1 MRAKR
6 LRIGCAT
13 AVLVSVFILP
23 TVVSAQGNRSEIME
37 PNRGSA
43 ALLSQDG
50 GQLKPSPNALQ
61 VAKIIGVEPLIA
73 KLSALTNMKDLSE
86 PGIFLEEMLLRQQI
100 TDSILAASLDVD
112 SVLNKIDYEREQ
124 TVELR
129 TMLLSQRERATGSTN
144 LAILAIGTGL
154 GVVSSALSVTKATS
168 KANDAVGF
176 TAGGLSTLLW
186 LRSYRQQRSGKRP
199 EWVLPNMLAP
209 FFIESDG
216 THGDYPDDIWTY
228 LNSASPGGTF
238 EGSRKEQLLAEWL
251 AAGRISFINT
261 PKAKQKIALLTST
274 NAADRHL
281 HLDSLGERGAMLADV
296 RNRVSLMNHDL
307 RELMQ
312 VLRPSQRP
320 GK

>member
-1 MRAKR
+1 MRVKR
-6 LRIGCAT
+6 SRIGCAT
-13 AVLVSVFILP
+13 AVLASIFILP
-23 TVVSAQGNRSEIME
+23 AVCSAQGNRSEITE
-37 PNRGSA
+37 ANRGSPT
-43 ALLSQDG
+43 LLSQDG
-50 GQLKPSPNALQ
+50 GQLNLSPNALQ
-61 VAKIIGVEPLIA
+61 VAKIIGVEPLIT
-73 KLSALTNMKDLSE
+73 KLSVLTNLKDLSE
-86 PGIFLEEMLLRQQI
+86 PGTFLQEMLLRQQI

-129 TMLLSQRERATGSTN
+129 TMLLSQREHATGSTN

-209 FFIESDG
+209 FFIESEG

-228 LNSASPGGTF
+228 LNSAPPGGTF
-238 EGSRKEQLLAEWL
+238 QSSRKEQLLAEWL
-251 AAGRISFINT
+251 AAGRIRPINT
-261 PKAKQKIALLTST
+261 PKSKQKIELLTST
-274 NAADRHL
+274 NAADRNL

-296 RNRVSLMNHDL
+296 RNCVSLMNLDL
-307 RELMQ
+307 RELMHG
-312 VLRPSQRP
+312 LRSSHRP
-320 GK
+320 AK